1 MRRNGRAL
9 KRLRNARS
17 MSMQAKCLQRI
28 FRGCRICMI
37 YEQLQMSG
45 LPGSASPQP
54 RSRSYRQDSRAS
66 LTALREKVGA
76 IVTSVTSGAR
86 LQELSEKF
94 ARDGLSVKIRPV
106 FSQEAISGISA
117 GCSVTLPRWG
127 IRSAG
132 GYGALATSAL
142 RTSGNACSFWR
153 TAENDGGGTD
163 LSGDIPYA
171 DRSGQQERRLQRI
184 ASVQSA
190 QVHSAV
196 SYADC
201 DGEQQQERQREE
213 IGQRSCDGRE
223 NVPHAAGDELGV
235 YGSAGEVEEIG
246 SVRGDHGKRT
256 QGNDGGQ
263 WWEAEPDVGRVADG
277 ISHRV
282 DRLRCLGNA
291 VVPQQAYPIF
301 RAIADYEQGERKDE

>member
-1 MRRNGRAL
+1 
-9 KRLRNARS
+9 
-17 MSMQAKCLQRI
+17 MQAKCLQRI
-28 FRGCRICMI
+28 FRGYRIYMT

-54 RSRSYRQDSRAS
+54 RSRSYRQDSRVS

-86 LQELSEKF
+86 LPELSEKF

-106 FSQEAISGISA
+106 YSQEAISGISA
-117 GCSVTLPRWG
+117 GCSTTLPRWG
-127 IRSAG
+127 IRLAG

-142 RTSGNACSFWR
+142 RISGTACLFWR
-153 TAENDGGGTD
+153 TVENDGGGTD

-196 SYADC
+196 SYADG

-246 SVRGDHGKRT
+246 SGRGDHGKRT

-263 WWEAEPDVGRVADG
+263 WWEAEPDVGRVVDG

-301 RAIADYEQGERKDE
+301 RAIAEFEQGERKDE

>member
-76 IVTSVTSGAR
+76 IVTSVTSGER

-106 FSQEAISGISA
+106 FLQEAISGISA

-163 LSGDIPYA
+163 LSGNIPYA

-263 WWEAEPDVGRVADG
+263 WWEAEPDVGRVVDG

-301 RAIADYEQGERKDE
+301 RAIAEFEQGERKDE